1 MKPSRMCHQGSFQT
15 HLACGVYLRLS
26 LVVQLSSVCI
36 NCGLE
41 LAPSAEAGIS
51 VSGAE
56 LSFEIPTRRM
66 HAIKGKSNQAEAD
79 HKPVHYL

>member
-1 MKPSRMCHQGSFQT
+1 
-15 HLACGVYLRLS
+15 LS
-26 LVVQLSSVCI
+26 CTCI

-41 LAPSAEAGIS
+41 LAPSAEAGIG

-56 LSFEIPTRRM
+56 VSFEIPARRM

-79 HKPVHYL
+79 HKSVHCL

>member
-1 MKPSRMCHQGSFQT
+1 MHLTCGLYIRLVLLT
-15 HLACGVYLRLS
+15 HLSCT
-26 LVVQLSSVCI
+26 CI

-41 LAPSAEAGIS
+41 LAPSAEAGIG

-56 LSFEIPTRRM
+56 VSFEIPARRM

-79 HKPVHYL
+79 HKSVHCL